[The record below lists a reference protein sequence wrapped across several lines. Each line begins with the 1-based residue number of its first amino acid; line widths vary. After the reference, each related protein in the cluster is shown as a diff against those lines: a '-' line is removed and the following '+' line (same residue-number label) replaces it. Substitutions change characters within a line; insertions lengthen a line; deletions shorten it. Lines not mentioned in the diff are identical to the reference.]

1 MSELARHAS
10 FTDTQKKFVRIALES
25 DLDLT
30 RSAGS
35 SERGVDEDEIKE
47 VLGKFRNSKMF
58 SDDQIK
64 ILEDLLF
71 RKLRKHGLF

>member
-1 MSELARHAS
+1 MSDLARHRS
-10 FTDTQKKFVRIALES
+10 FSETQKKFVRIALES

-35 SERGVDEDEIKE
+35 SEQGVDEDEIRE

-64 ILEDLLF
+64 ILEELMF
-71 RKLRKHGLF
+71 RKLRKHGMF